1 MNVQTV
7 REKVTMEHGLLVMFL
22 GVAVYM
28 FVESYTFSERAAAFP
43 RFTAGATIVGALLL
57 LFRSYLPGPL
67 QQLVVDSDGAFED
80 ITDEEV
86 ATSDSEPSEIEEK
99 QESADP
105 TPTDD
110 EDEDVETRYV
120 DLKWISMHGSQFTGI
135 ISVLFVVLSYLI
147 GMLWAAPLFVA
158 TYLGVLR
165 RPWYIVLAMSGIAFL
180 LAYSFVLVL
189 GIDIDGGVVLD
200 LGQFL

>member
-28 FVESYTFSERAAAFP
+28 FIESYTFSERAAAFP
-43 RFTAGATIVGALLL
+43 RFTAGATIVGTLVL

-67 QQLVVDSDGAFED
+67 QRLVVDSKGAFED
-80 ITDEEV
+80 VTDEEV
-86 ATSDSEPSEIEEK
+86 APSAPEPGETEAK
-99 QESADP
+99 QESPEPA
-105 TPTDD
+105 TTD
-110 EDEDVETRYV
+110 DEDVETRYV
-120 DLKWISMHGSQFTGI
+120 DLKWISMHGSQFTAI
-135 ISVLFVVLSYLI
+135 ISVLFVVVSYLI

-165 RPWYIVLAMSGIAFL
+165 RPWHIVLVLSSIAFL

-189 GIDIDGGVVLD
+189 GIGIDGGVLLD
-200 LGQFL
+200 LGRFL

>member
-7 REKVTMEHGLLVMFL
+7 REKATMEHGLLVMFL

-28 FVESYTFSERAAAFP
+28 FIESYTFGERAAAFP

-57 LFRSYLPGPL
+57 LFRSYLPGPV
-67 QQLVVDSDGAFED
+67 QKLVVESDGAFD
-80 ITDEEV
+80 DVADEELV
-86 ATSDSEPSEIEEK
+86 ESDDATGETDAEPEPDEPA
-99 QESADP
+99 ADAE
-105 TPTDD
+105 TAT
-110 EDEDVETRYV
+110 ETRYV
-120 DLKWISMHGSQFTGI
+120 DLKWLTMHGSQFTAI
-135 ISVLFVVLSYLI
+135 ISLLFVVVSYLI

-165 RPWYIVLAMSGIAFL
+165 RPWYTVVGLSVIAFL

-189 GIDIDGGVVLD
+189 GIGIDGGVVLD
-200 LGQFL
+200 LGRFL